1 MDSPALVLASAK
13 LLRVTNK
20 ESKNS
25 YCLFQLKDIE
35 AQKQFFGTL
44 DKTIDDFPK
53 DFCIHKVLPQLL
65 NAYEFSTAGS
75 SVLSPLF
82 KVSFFFRSWTICF
95 LLSFS

>member
-1 MDSPALVLASAK
+1 M
-13 LLRVTNK
+13 
-20 ESKNS
+20 E
-25 YCLFQLKDIE
+25 E
-35 AQKQFFGTL
+35 QKQFFGTL

-82 KVSFFFRSWTICF
+82 KV
-95 LLSFS
+95 FSDSAKTEYFDLAKKDLCHNIL

>member
-1 MDSPALVLASAK
+1 M
-13 LLRVTNK
+13 
-20 ESKNS
+20 
-25 YCLFQLKDIE
+25 E

-82 KVSFFFRSWTICF
+82 KVCDLFHKIQEIQYEILPYLIF
-95 LLSFS
+95 